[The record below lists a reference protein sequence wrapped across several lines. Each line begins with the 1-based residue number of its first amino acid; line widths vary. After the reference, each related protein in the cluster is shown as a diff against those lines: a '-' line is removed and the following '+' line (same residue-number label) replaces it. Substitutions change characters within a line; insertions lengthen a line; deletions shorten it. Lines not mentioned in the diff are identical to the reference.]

1 MKITLPLIRPALMVA
16 VLFRTLDAFRIYDA
30 AFIITRGANDTET
43 VSILGYNQLVNRLNL
58 GPRIGRRDPDLRLR
72 DDHRVHLLP
81 LPRREPGTEVTDHDR
96 IHRNAEDPLG
106 DRDRRRPVLR
116 PDPGRLDHLAV
127 AQGPDDD
134 RRPEVLPD
142 RSGRCDNY
150 SAVFQGG
157 LGFNHALVNSIG
169 IAMITTLLALA
180 FASMAAYAITRL
192 DFPGKTLIL
201 AGALAISMF
210 PAISIVGGLFNVWR
224 VVGLYDTWPG
234 LILPYLSFSLPLS
247 IYIAV
252 GVLPRDPVGPREG
265 GADGRRDGRA
275 GVPAGD
281 PAAGDAGRVH
291 RRHPRRSSS
300 AWNDFLFANV
310 LTSTDAARTAP
321 VALSFFRGASQFT
334 DPSGAIAAG
343 AVVVTIP
350 ILIMVLIFQRRIV
363 SGLTAGAVKG

>member
-1 MKITLPLIRPALMVA
+1 METTPRQKGLWVIGTIVVLAYALIPVIWIMSLS
-16 VLFRTLDAFRIYDA
+16 FKDPT
-30 AFIITRGANDTET
+30 T
-43 VSILGYNQLVNRLNL
+43 
-58 GPRIGRRDPDLRLR
+58 IGDQKFFP
-72 DDHRVHLLP
+72 
-81 LPRREPGTEVTDHDR
+81 TKWTW
-96 IHRNAEDPLG
+96 
-106 DRDRRRPVLR
+106 
-116 PDPGRLDHLAV
+116 
-127 AQGPDDD
+127 
-134 RRPEVLPD
+134 
-142 RSGRCDNY
+142 DNY
-150 SAVFQGG
+150 DAVFQGG

-169 IAMITTLLALA
+169 IALITTVIALT

-192 DFPGKTLIL
+192 QFPGKTLIL

-224 VVGLYDTWPG
+224 NVGLYDTWLG

-247 IYIAV
+247 IYILSAFFREIPWDLEKAAQMDGATGAQAFRRV
-252 GVLPRDPVGPREG
+252 ILPLAMPGVFT
-265 GADGRRDGRA
+265 A
-275 GVPAGD
+275 GILVFI
-281 PAAGDAGRVH
+281 
-291 RRHPRRSSS
+291 S

-334 DPSGAIAAG
+334 EPSGAIAAG

>member
-1 MKITLPLIRPALMVA
+1 MTESTQRQKILWILGTIL
-16 VLFRTLDAFRIYDA
+16 VLFYALIPVLWIISLSLKDPTTIGDQKFFPTKWTWDNYDA
-30 AFIITRGANDTET
+30 
-43 VSILGYNQLVNRLNL
+43 
-58 GPRIGRRDPDLRLR
+58 
-72 DDHRVHLLP
+72 
-81 LPRREPGTEVTDHDR
+81 
-96 IHRNAEDPLG
+96 
-106 DRDRRRPVLR
+106 
-116 PDPGRLDHLAV
+116 
-127 AQGPDDD
+127 
-134 RRPEVLPD
+134 
-142 RSGRCDNY
+142 
-150 SAVFQGG
+150 VFSGG
-157 LGFNHALVNSIG
+157 LGFNHALFNSIG
-169 IAMITTLLALA
+169 IAMITTLIALV

-192 DFPGKTLIL
+192 EFPGKTAIL

-247 IYIAV
+247 IYILSAFFREIPWDLEKAAQMDGATGAQAFRRV
-252 GVLPRDPVGPREG
+252 ILPLAMPGVFT
-265 GADGRRDGRA
+265 A
-275 GVPAGD
+275 GILVFI
-281 PAAGDAGRVH
+281 
-291 RRHPRRSSS
+291 S

-363 SGLTAGAVKG
+363 SGLTSGAVKG

>member
-1 MKITLPLIRPALMVA
+1 MTESTQRQKILWVIGTFV
-16 VLFRTLDAFRIYDA
+16 VLFYALI
-30 AFIITRGANDTET
+30 
-43 VSILGYNQLVNRLNL
+43 
-58 GPRIGRRDPDLRLR
+58 
-72 DDHRVHLLP
+72 
-81 LPRREPGTEVTDHDR
+81 
-96 IHRNAEDPLG
+96 
-106 DRDRRRPVLR
+106 PVLWIISLSLK
-116 PDPGRLDHLAV
+116 DPTTIGD
-127 AQGPDDD
+127 QKFFP
-134 RRPEVLPD
+134 
-142 RSGRCDNY
+142 SNFTWDNY
-150 SAVFQGG
+150 SAVFSGG
-157 LGFNHALVNSIG
+157 LGFNHAIVNSIG
-169 IAMITTLLALA
+169 IAMITTLIALV

-192 DFPGKTLIL
+192 EFPGKTLIL

-247 IYIAV
+247 IYILSAFFREIPWDLEKAAQMDGATGAQAFRRV
-252 GVLPRDPVGPREG
+252 ILPLAMPGVFT
-265 GADGRRDGRA
+265 A
-275 GVPAGD
+275 GILVFI
-281 PAAGDAGRVH
+281 
-291 RRHPRRSSS
+291 S

-363 SGLTAGAVKG
+363 SGLTSGAVKG